1 MEKSGPSAT
10 PPSSQTIAEKGPKMS
25 KDVHNRKLRGGMVG
39 GGPGAFI
46 GPVHRMA
53 ATMDGEAEIV
63 AGCFSRDA
71 EKSKKAGAELHI
83 APERIYTSYREMAE
97 KEAALPPDQR
107 LDFVSIVVTTSYH
120 YEIASCFA
128 EAGFNIICDKPMT
141 TSLMDAKALRDLVK
155 KQGKVFALTH
165 NYTGYPMVK
174 EARLRIQQGELGK
187 INKVVVEYPQ
197 GWLSQLLEGG
207 VSGINMW
214 RMDPSQAGPSNCTG
228 DIGIHAEN
236 LCRYV
241 TGLEIEELCAEVS
254 SFIPGH
260 KLDDD
265 SMMLLRFKGG
275 AKGILYASQISA
287 GEENGL
293 NIRVYGAK
301 KGLQWWQEDPNYLT
315 IKDPAGTRTILSRG
329 NPGIPSEKTNARI
342 RTPFGHP
349 EGFIEAF
356 AGVYLEAFKAI
367 RAEVAGEPIPAC
379 DFPSVDDG
387 VKGLAFIETV
397 LESGKSSQKWTKMKE

>member
-1 MEKSGPSAT
+1 MG
-10 PPSSQTIAEKGPKMS
+10 
-25 KDVHNRKLRGGMVG
+25 KDVYGRRLRGGMIG
-39 GGPGAFI
+39 GAAGAFI

-53 ATMDGEAEIV
+53 ATMDGQAEFV
-63 AGCFSRDA
+63 AGCFSRDR
-71 EKSKKAGAELHI
+71 EKSRQAGQALHLDP
-83 APERIYTSYREMAE
+83 ARVYGSYREMAE
-97 KEAALPPDQR
+97 QEARRPADQR
-107 LDFVSIVVTTSYH
+107 LDFVSIVVTTSHH
-120 YEIASCFA
+120 YEVARCLV
-128 EAGFNIICDKPMT
+128 EHGMNVVCDKPMT
-141 TSLMDAKALRDLVK
+141 TSLEDARTLRDLVRK
-155 KQGKVFALTH
+155 AGTAFVLTH

-174 EARLRIQQGELGK
+174 EARHRIAAGELGR

-197 GWLSQLLEGG
+197 GWLSQLVEGG
-207 VSGINMW
+207 TSGINMW

-260 KLDDD
+260 RLDDD

-275 AKGILYASQISA
+275 AKGILYASQISS

-293 NIRVYGAK
+293 NIRVYGTK
-301 KGLQWWQEDPNYLT
+301 KGLQWWQEEPNYLVL
-315 IKDPAGTRTILSRG
+315 KDPAGFQTRLSRG
-329 NPGIPSEKTNARI
+329 NPDLVCDIAKEYM

-356 AGVYLEAFKAI
+356 ANVYREGFKTI
-367 RAEVAGEPIPAC
+367 RAQVAGDPDPKA
-379 DFPSVDDG
+379 DHPTVDDG
-387 VKGLAFIETV
+387 VAGLAFIATV
-397 LESGKSSQKWTKMKE
+397 LESSKSDRKWTRMKA